1 MATSILKEL
10 DKYFPTVISNL
21 ILDFSNDRNDK
32 FDEVLKDYNN
42 MMKKSFESAYNEF
55 VVTARLPIFNV
66 VLAPN

>member
-32 FDEVLKDYNN
+32 FDEVLKEYNN
-42 MMKKSFESAYNEF
+42 MMKKLLGKTKQFLSQLLK
-55 VVTARLPIFNV
+55 VTFYV
-66 VLAPN
+66 

>member
-42 MMKKSFESAYNEF
+42 MMKKSF
-55 VVTARLPIFNV
+55 
-66 VLAPN
+66 